1 MSNAVENR
9 ICCID
14 MVIIEGSV
22 LFNGIRASLADISL
36 ALGKF
41 RRFIVHFR
49 AFLRR
54 AIIYKKSL
62 SLYGLTSLSYL
73 RNMSNVWYYSTF
85 NMFVIVGSGLQL
97 MFHQTDE
104 DDKN

>member
-1 MSNAVENR
+1 MCDDDTTTAQDLVQR
-9 ICCID
+9 CR
-14 MVIIEGSV
+14 VFA
-22 LFNGIRASLADISL
+22 LLSL